1 MCVVI
6 RICPVQLWK
15 PRIKVHSPCTLPTLS
30 NSTSAKAFHLP
41 LFIIQNWGKPGLCAL
56 YFVDCEGMKVPSLR
70 KQMHIEGDSFEPVDR
85 VQSSPPP
92 PPATFVITLNKQP
105 LSPPVHEAFR
115 RWTEENSRVSEYLG
129 QHGILDLSENTRLS
143 LSPSLTH
150 SHKHT
155 TTHTPHTHTVVV
167 NTQLACSRVQMVYNL
182 QPSKRNWAAP
192 VSWNLSP
199 SSCFKC

>member
-1 MCVVI
+1 
-6 RICPVQLWK
+6 
-15 PRIKVHSPCTLPTLS
+15 
-30 NSTSAKAFHLP
+30 
-41 LFIIQNWGKPGLCAL
+41 
-56 YFVDCEGMKVPSLR
+56 MKVPSLR

-105 LSPPVHEAFR
+105 LSPAVHEAFR

-167 NTQLACSRVQMVYNL
+167 NTQLACSRVQMVFNL
-182 QPSKRNWAAP
+182 QPSKRN
-192 VSWNLSP
+192 
-199 SSCFKC
+199 